1 MKNEQIFYLSSSQRD
16 EILQE
21 LGNLLK
27 DKVSLQQTLQQ
38 EQEQTTAANEELFLE
53 LLDLFDT
60 LEFLLDY
67 LTENPEPNAQ
77 FLKRLPKTIEVVKKK
92 LLLILERR
100 EVRAI
105 DFQEN
110 KPDFTLCRVVDCEIN
125 NEIEEDMITKIVR
138 KGFSLGDKIL
148 RPVEVI
154 TSKKED

>member
-1 MKNEQIFYLSSSQRD
+1 MQNEQLFYLNSSQRD
-16 EILQE
+16 ELLQE

-27 DKVSLQQTLQQ
+27 DKVSLQQTLQK
-38 EQEQTTAANEELFLE
+38 EQEQTIAANEELFLE
-53 LLDLFDT
+53 LLDLFDA

-67 LTENPEPNAQ
+67 LTENTEPNDQ
-77 FLKRLPKTIEVVKKK
+77 FLKRLPKTIEIVKKK

-100 EVRAI
+100 DVKAI
-105 DFQEN
+105 DFSGK

-125 NEIEEDMITKIVR
+125 NEIEEDNITTIVR
-138 KGFSLGDKIL
+138 KGFSLGDKVL